1 MGDGMS
7 TVAFIQARMG
17 ATRLPGKVLM
27 DLAGKPV
34 LQHVVERV
42 QACKLIDEVIVVT
55 SLCERDIEIVEWCS
69 VRKIRVFC
77 GSEQDVLDRFYQ
89 AAKLLPFDTIVR
101 ITADCPL
108 MDPDVIDLVVAEFKQ
123 RKLDYVNNCGNGTWP
138 DGLDVEVFRF
148 SVLENAW
155 KHGQLPSEREHVTP
169 YIYNNPDKFSIGII
183 DHTPSLAGMRWT
195 LDQKEDFEFIFK
207 VYSGLAEHKGI
218 FGMKHV
224 LSLLQ
229 QKPEL
234 QRINNTIVRNE
245 GYLKSLIADAA
256 IEQDIK

>member
-1 MGDGMS
+1 MN

-17 ATRLPGKVLM
+17 SARLPGKVLM

>member
-1 MGDGMS
+1 MS

-42 QACKLIDEVIVVT
+42 QASKLIDEVIVVT
-55 SLCERDIEIVEWCS
+55 TLCERDIQIVEWCS
-69 VRKIRVFC
+69 ARKIRVFC

-108 MDPDVIDLVVAEFKQ
+108 MDPDVIDLVLTEFDQ
-123 RKLDYVNNCGNGTWP
+123 RKVDYVNNTGNGTWP

-148 SVLENAW
+148 SALEIAW

-183 DHTPSLAGMRWT
+183 DHTPSLNGMRWT
-195 LDQKEDFEFIFK
+195 LDQKEDYEFISH
-207 VYSGLAEHKGI
+207 VYSDLATQKGI
-218 FGMKHV
+218 FSMEQV
-224 LSLLQ
+224 LTLLK

-245 GYLKSLIADAA
+245 GYLNSLIADTA
-256 IEQDIK
+256 IKQDIQ